1 MNREMMRQAQ
11 QLQARLAKAQQEL
24 EHQTVEAS
32 AGSGAVT
39 VIMTGQQKVVSVV
52 IKPEAVDP
60 DDIPLLEDLVI
71 TAVNEALEKSR
82 QLAASRLEAIT
93 GGFKLPGM

>member
-24 EHQTVEAS
+24 EHETVEAS
-32 AGSGAVT
+32 AGGGAVM
-39 VIMTGQQKVVSVV
+39 VIMTGGQKVVSVV

-82 QLAASRLEAIT
+82 QLAAGRLGAIT
-93 GGFKLPGM
+93 GGLKLPGM